1 MILVRIVTTCDRVVW
16 SDAREAYLHSVSVRL
31 EILKRSKKMSN
42 ALLVTASVVTVVAV
56 VVISAILTGR
66 GVRVTTGNTSFEIF

>member
-1 MILVRIVTTCDRVVW
+1 
-16 SDAREAYLHSVSVRL
+16 
-31 EILKRSKKMSN
+31 MSN